1 MFSSDLKRKKWRLIL
16 LAVLVMVVSVLPGK
30 AFHAWYNKETGG
42 VLCGGKPKILWI
54 AMGTEPYYN
63 NAAGWYNGCSD
74 WLFSEA
80 GYDPEKATELGK
92 AKIRDNIYIFRHN
105 PDTAYEFFSGK
116 LESMWC
122 DPMYESLWSGPLPD
136 AGAENKTEFLMNFI
150 REKYRTADCPGD
162 EGICDHAV
170 CSCNNF
176 CCGSK
181 KQEV

>member
-105 PDTAYEFFSGK
+105 PDTAYEFFSENWNPCGVIRC
-116 LESMWC
+116 MNH
-122 DPMYESLWSGPLPD
+122 SG
-136 AGAENKTEFLMNFI
+136 AARCRMQGQKI
-150 REKYRTADCPGD
+150 RQ
-162 EGICDHAV
+162 
-170 CSCNNF
+170 SF
-176 CCGSK
+176 
-181 KQEV
+181 

>member
-1 MFSSDLKRKKWRLIL
+1 MILCVIFVMLAVILKGNNIIGSITIAILCFLRILKEKKWRLIL

-92 AKIRDNIYIFRHN
+92 AKIRDNIYISGIIRILRMSFSPKNWN
-105 PDTAYEFFSGK
+105 PCGVIRCMNHSGAARCRMQGQK
-116 LESMWC
+116 IRQS
-122 DPMYESLWSGPLPD
+122 
-136 AGAENKTEFLMNFI
+136 FLMNFI
-150 REKYRTADCPGD
+150 REK
-162 EGICDHAV
+162 V
-170 CSCNNF
+170 
-176 CCGSK
+176 
-181 KQEV
+181 